1 MEAAV
6 DVLEVAWVA
15 DGRRRLSLDH
25 RPGRCARCG
34 RADEVVALPAVV
46 SKVFTAYDGWADPT
60 TGAICPCCAW
70 GYRHPPLRA
79 GAHLVTRSGHLRA
92 LTAAQVGQHL
102 QRPLDPAEAF
112 VVPLHPGRK
121 HLMPT
126 AVWGRITVEDAHL
139 SWSAADVVRLEAVR
153 RLRGRGFGSRMLTGP
168 APAFAALRRLTAD
181 VYGQVMQDWATVAP
195 WRERRPWLDL
205 ALHITLSDSP
215 AATAAAGPH
224 PAIRKARP

>member
-1 MEAAV
+1 V
-6 DVLEVAWVA
+6 DVLEVAWA
-15 DGRRRLSLDH
+15 AAGRLRLGVDH

-34 RADEVVALPAVV
+34 RAGEVVPLATVV

-60 TGAICPCCAW
+60 TGAVCSRCAW

-79 GAHLVTRSGHLRA
+79 GAHLVTRSGHLQA
-92 LTAAQVGQHL
+92 LTATQVAQRL
-102 QRPLDPAEAF
+102 QGPLNPAEAL

-126 AVWGRITVEDAHL
+126 AVWGRVTVEDAHL
-139 SWSAADVVRLEAVR
+139 SWSAHDVARLEAIR
-153 RLRGRGFGSRMLTGP
+153 RLRGRGFGSRMLTAP
-168 APAFAALRRLTAD
+168 APAFPALRRLSPAS
-181 VYGQVMQDWATVAP
+181 YGEVMQDWATVAP

-215 AATAAAGPH
+215 TATAAAPPR
-224 PAIRKARP
+224 PATRKARP